1 MLIDDPSIY
10 LADFGVTIVAGAVT
24 GLGILDMPSEI
35 LLDNQIVSTDYTV
48 TCEAA
53 KFGGLLYGSQVTVN
67 GAAYEVRT
75 AVLLTDGVFVQLSL
89 QRSTEMPYYSPAEAD
104 LVRGQVSRM
113 TTGTID
119 IVTQGVYV
127 STGLTGTFDTATA
140 IGMTLGTANA
150 FAVKNTSG
158 ATKLMQFYGSIDAA
172 TVSGNNKLLGIKLG
186 KNSIAID
193 ATECRAF
200 TGSGAHEAK
209 LVTNW
214 MISMDPTDEVA
225 LLIANHSGTEDITFG
240 RGRLVATEVR

>member
-1 MLIDDPSIY
+1 MSSTARVRVRRGTAAAWTAANPI
-10 LADFGVTIVAGAVT
+10 LALGEIAAETDTLRIKVGT
-24 GLGILDMPSEI
+24 G
-35 LLDNQIVSTDYTV
+35 
-48 TCEAA
+48 
-53 KFGGLLYGSQVTVN
+53 
-67 GAAYEVRT
+67 T
-75 AVLLTDGVFVQLSL
+75 ATWSSL
-89 QRSTEMPYYSPAEAD
+89 PYYSPAETD

-140 IGMTLGTANA
+140 IGMTLGTVNA

-158 ATKLMQFYGSIDAA
+158 STKLMQFYGSIDAT
-172 TVSGNNKLLGIKLG
+172 TVSGNNKVLGIKLG

-200 TGSGAHEAK
+200 TGSGAQEAK